1 VVGATVA
8 DLGGAPM
15 ATRMLGGFILV
26 AFLFCLL
33 LAWPGRRRWPPWLI
47 GGLSV
52 SVTGAL
58 TFSLMA
64 TAAWWIASLR
74 STTMALALGFVAT
87 AAIKD
92 LVDPTR

>member
-1 VVGATVA
+1 VVGATIA

-26 AFLFCLL
+26 AFFFCLL

-47 GGLSV
+47 GGLGISV
-52 SVTGAL
+52 SGAL
-58 TFSLMA
+58 TFSLMPA
-64 TAAWWIASLR
+64 DAWWIASLR
-74 STTMALALGFVAT
+74 SGMMAMALSFVTT

-92 LVDPTR
+92 LVDLSR